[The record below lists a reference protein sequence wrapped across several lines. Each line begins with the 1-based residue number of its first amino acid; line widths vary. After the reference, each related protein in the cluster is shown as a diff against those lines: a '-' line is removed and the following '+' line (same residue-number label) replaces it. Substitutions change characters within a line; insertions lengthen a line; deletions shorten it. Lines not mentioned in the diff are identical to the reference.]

1 VLRSTAFTAEQVAAV
16 VAGDYAAALSP
27 AEAAIAAFTE
37 RVVLRADE
45 VTQADVDALR
55 GHGLDDADVF
65 DVVLA
70 ASARLFFSRA
80 NDAIGYEPSE
90 SFLPRIRALFEEDIV
105 RQLMVGRQFPSAEVG
120 SKQSAA
126 S

>member
-1 VLRSTAFTAEQVAAV
+1 VAAV
-16 VAGDYAAALSP
+16 VAGDYAAAGLSP
-27 AEAAIAAFTE
+27 AEVAIAAFAE
-37 RVVLRADE
+37 QVALRADE

-80 NDAIGYEPSE
+80 NDAIGYEPSP
-90 SFLPRIRALFEEDIV
+90 SFLHRIRALFEEDLV
-105 RQLMVGRQFPSAEVG
+105 RQLMVGRQFPSAEPVR
-120 SKQSAA
+120 
-126 S
+126 